1 MRSGILPRPAS
12 GNSMIG
18 GKIHHGDL
26 LVVNG
31 SRVIV
36 IAVDG
41 DLAVKRLER
50 VHQRAYLRAS
60 NPAYRFIP
68 LEGRPIGVLSNN
80 YSCIVARS
88 NELNTLG
95 VAMGTARHLLSLA
108 LYRQVILLSRN
119 CALYGDMFHQVT
131 EVLARF
137 SPHAEVYSIY

>member
-1 MRSGILPRPAS
+1 MRSGILLRPTS

-36 IAVDG
+36 IAVDR
-41 DLAVKRLER
+41 DLAVKRL
-50 VHQRAYLRAS
+50 
-60 NPAYRFIP
+60 
-68 LEGRPIGVLSNN
+68 
-80 YSCIVARS
+80 
-88 NELNTLG
+88 
-95 VAMGTARHLLSLA
+95 
-108 LYRQVILLSRN
+108 ILLSRN